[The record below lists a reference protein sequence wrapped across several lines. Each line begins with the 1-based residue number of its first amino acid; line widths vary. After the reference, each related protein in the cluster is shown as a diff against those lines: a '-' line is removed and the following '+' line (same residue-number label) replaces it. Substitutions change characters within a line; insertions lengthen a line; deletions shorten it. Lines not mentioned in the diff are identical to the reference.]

1 MDLIGI
7 GDAVDAVAALQAPA
21 DVLSRVCEAVTA
33 GVDDDGNVTGAQLLR
48 IVWDEGVAIAAAPQQ
63 QPLDIAA
70 AAPPCTVHRDGVH
83 CRGAALIL

>member
-1 MDLIGI
+1 MERIGI
-7 GDAVDAVAALQAPA
+7 GDAVDAVAALQAP

-33 GVDDDGNVTGAQLLR
+33 GVDDDGNVTGAQLSR

-70 AAPPCTVHRDGVH
+70 AAPPCTVRRDGVH